1 VLDKIRVRRPSG
13 RPRTRPD
20 AVAGDKAHS
29 SRGNRTHLRK
39 RHIEAVIFE
48 KKDQT
53 ASRKKRLQGRPI
65 RQP

>member
-53 ASRKKRLQGRPI
+53 TSRKKRLQGRPI